1 MLTTQAQHGIRDDM
15 DVLPVVRA
23 HELESV
29 PPEQRWLVDTL
40 WPAEAVGVIGAQ
52 PKSAKTWLGLELAVS
67 IASGKPCLGRF
78 EVKKPGPVLFY
89 LAEDNAHATRDRL
102 NALCRHHRVDL
113 ASLDLLVIDV
123 PQLRLDLKSQVA
135 RLDRT
140 LAKYRPRLL
149 LLDPLVRLHSRDEN
163 SSQELTPILGHLRTL
178 QRRHKTAIALVHHAR
193 KQVNAGQHGQS
204 LRGTGDIFAWADVL
218 HYLQRCKN
226 GLRLTIEHRSA
237 PAPDP
242 LLLKLFKDTPHLE
255 IVPDDTTREP
265 TLQERILQTLQRSPE
280 PLPGKQIRTMLA
292 VNNQRLTDALAALQQ
307 RGRIRRSAAGWHC

>member
-1 MLTTQAQHGIRDDM
+1 MTTTAAGQTIRDDIE
-15 DVLPVVRA
+15 VLPVVRA
-23 HELESV
+23 HQLESV

-40 WPAEAVGVIGAQ
+40 WPAEGVGVIGAH

-78 EVKKPGPVLFY
+78 EVKRPGPVLFY

-102 NALCRHHRVDL
+102 NALCRHNGVDL
-113 ASLDLLVIDV
+113 ASLELLVIDV
-123 PQLRLDLKSQVA
+123 PQLRLDLKSQLA
-135 RLDRT
+135 RLDATIAR
-140 LAKYRPRLL
+140 YRPRLL

-193 KQVNAGQHGQS
+193 KQVSAGQHGQS

-218 HYLQRCKN
+218 HYLQRRKE

-237 PAPDP
+237 PAPQP
-242 LLLKLFKDTPHLE
+242 LLLKLFKDLPHLE

-265 TLQERILQTLQRSPE
+265 TLQERIVQTLRRSPE
-280 PLPGKQIRTMLA
+280 PLPGKQLRTMLA
-292 VNNQRLTDALAALQQ
+292 VNNQRLTDALNALQR
-307 RGRIRRSAAGWHC
+307 RGRILRSAAGWHC

>member
-1 MLTTQAQHGIRDDM
+1 MTTTAAGQTIRDDIE
-15 DVLPVVRA
+15 VLPVVRA
-23 HELESV
+23 HTLESL

-40 WPAEAVGVIGAQ
+40 WPAEGVGVIGAH
-52 PKSAKTWLGLELAVS
+52 PKSSKTWLGLELAVS

-89 LAEDNAHATRDRL
+89 LAEDNNHATRDRL
-102 NALCRHHRVDL
+102 NALCRHHQVDL
-113 ASLDLLVIDV
+113 ASLELLVIDV
-123 PQLRLDLKSQVA
+123 PQLRLDSIKQLAQ
-135 RLDRT
+135 LDAT

-163 SSQELTPILGHLRTL
+163 RSQELTPILGHLRTL

-242 LLLKLFKDTPHLE
+242 LLLKLSKDTPHLE
-255 IVPDDTTREP
+255 VVPDDTTREP

-292 VNNQRLTDALAALQQ
+292 VNNQRLTDALAALHS